1 MKYLYQQLIAFW
13 TVIAITFILTGFAFI
28 QLTRHTIEQNN
39 YQQLYGY
46 AKAVERISKSFNNV
60 FAGDQSQYRMI
71 QNALILSEAVLNQQ
85 SVNFVFVNSNQ
96 EVLYP
101 ATNTAV
107 KLPFTK
113 KQWHQLTQGQ
123 VQQATLERDIFGEE
137 NITSYEMVPFLL
149 NDEFGVLIVSQP
161 AKNVEDT
168 VNDFTGNLFK
178 GFIISGIVAFIISY
192 FYASFQVRRINRM
205 KKATKEVANGNFDII
220 LPVHNRDEF
229 DQLAADFNKMTDSLK
244 QSQEEIERQEE
255 RRKQFMADASHEMRT
270 PLTTINGLLE
280 GFAYGAIPESQKEK
294 AIALMKNETER
305 LIRLVTENLDYEKIR
320 TNQISMV
327 IKKFNATEVFENL
340 FTQLQSKAEQVN
352 DQLILETKQP
362 VEVYADYDRF
372 VQIMVN
378 ILQNAIQF
386 TQNGTITVSLEK
398 GYLATMIKISDT
410 GIGMSEEQMKN
421 IWDRYYKAD
430 PSRKNKKFGESGLG
444 LSIVEQ
450 LVKLHKGQI
459 QVESELGKGT
469 TFIISLP
476 DVEVAQ

>member
-71 QNALILSEAVLNQQ
+71 QNALNLSEAVLNQQ